1 MNRRLTNLFFALA
14 GILLVMR
21 WGLCFFNPEFKYA
34 DEQWF
39 LEIAQ
44 NLAHGRGYRIDHEG
58 YGTLAICHAPGL
70 PFSLALA
77 GYVIPMG
84 PLTAKLVNATVSW
97 AAILCY
103 AIAAYLL
110 TRNLLI
116 AMTVMVF
123 IGLHPPFAY
132 LSASNYPNTFQAFW
146 LAALVLLIA
155 GGIVFHPDTRI
166 TARWGLAEGFLLG
179 IGALYAPPQLFVLP
193 ALALAQFTRHFR
205 RWLVYCIAL
214 GFGFVVPL
222 VPWTV
227 RNFIHEKAFI
237 PFSISGGLHM
247 YLGFNSQA
255 KANTTSDVDTSR
267 LRDKLVNV
275 KTAKELENVAKAEA
289 VAWIKAHPAD
299 AARLWLVKTLNF
311 FRWDNGR
318 MATASEGDKPM
329 RTLLCRVTT
338 VLVYAVFLIGC
349 LRGYSKGRF
358 WIVFGSLTLLLQAA
372 GYGFFVSRY
381 RYRLP
386 FEPLLL
392 FIGLTLLLS
401 HLAALCT
408 GSSEKDAQ
416 DA

>member
-1 MNRRLTNLFFALA
+1 MNRRHLNVFIVLA

-21 WGLCFFNPEFKYA
+21 WGLCFSSPQFKYA

-39 LEIAQ
+39 MEIAQ
-44 NLAHGRGYRIDHEG
+44 NLVDDRGYRIDHEG
-58 YGTLAICHAPGL
+58 RGTLAICHAPGL

-77 GYVIPMG
+77 GYIM
-84 PLTAKLVNATVSW
+84 PLTPLTTKLINATISW
-97 AAILCY
+97 VAILGY
-103 AIAAYLL
+103 ALAAYWL
-110 TRNLLI
+110 TRNLFV

-132 LSASNYPNTFQAFW
+132 LSASNYPNTFEAFW
-146 LAALVLLIA
+146 LAALVLLIVR
-155 GGIVFHPDTRI
+155 GIVFHPDTRI
-166 TARWGLAEGFLLG
+166 TARWGLAEGFLVG
-179 IGALYAPPQLFVLP
+179 IGALYVPPHLFVLP

-214 GFGFVVPL
+214 GFGFVLSL

-255 KANTTSDVDTSR
+255 GANTASFIDTSD
-267 LRDKLVNV
+267 LLAKLVNV
-275 KTAKELENVAKAEA
+275 RTPKEVEDVAKAEA

-299 AARLWLVKTLNF
+299 AARLWLAKTLNF

-318 MATASEGDKPM
+318 MATASEGDKL
-329 RTLLCRVTT
+329 TEILLCRATT
-338 VLVYAVFLIGC
+338 LLVYAVFLFGC
-349 LRGYSKGRF
+349 LRGFSKGRF
-358 WIVFGSLTLLLQAA
+358 WVVFGSLTLLLQAA
-372 GYGFFVSRY
+372 GYGFFCSRY

-401 HLAALCT
+401 HPCT
-408 GSSEKDAQ
+408 FRRGPSEKTAQ
-416 DA
+416 DT